1 MGICSDQGIQRI
13 GVYCNKNLVLN
24 YNCHTFKK
32 KEKHEPRGRKNQE
45 MVISIQVMPLNVQ
58 TERRRAAH
66 PFLRYSV
73 SAIGIS
79 QSNNLL

>member
-1 MGICSDQGIQRI
+1 
-13 GVYCNKNLVLN
+13 
-24 YNCHTFKK
+24 
-32 KEKHEPRGRKNQE
+32 